1 MSSLE
6 KPTVAFVLSLIAGV
20 LILVGGG
27 ARAVLGLVIRS
38 FGSRITGG
46 HRIMGAM
53 MGMMGSGLGLI
64 GIVGIVFGLI
74 VIVSAIMLNIRPEQH
89 MTWGALIAVFSILSL
104 FGGAGGFFVG
114 LILGLIGGI
123 LAITW
128 KPAKS

>member
-1 MSSLE
+1 
-6 KPTVAFVLSLIAGV
+6 
-20 LILVGGG
+20 
-27 ARAVLGLVIRS
+27 
-38 FGSRITGG
+38 
-46 HRIMGAM
+46 MGAM

>member
-1 MSSLE
+1 MSKSE
-6 KPTVAFVLSLIAGV
+6 KPTVAFIISLIAGV
-20 LILVGGG
+20 HILIGGG
-27 ARAVLGLVIRS
+27 VRAALGLVIGS
-38 FGSRITGG
+38 VGSRITEG
-46 HRIMGAM
+46 HRIIGAM
-53 MGMMGSGLGLI
+53 VGMMSFGLGLI

-74 VIVSAIMLNIRPEQH
+74 VIVSAIMLNSRPEQH

-104 FGGAGGFFVG
+104 FSGAGGFFVG